1 MSGQFDHFPAVQLE
15 NGGTR
20 LQASDKQGYEALFSL
35 KKFGKST
42 L

>member
-20 LQASDKQGYEALFSL
+20 LQASDKQGSALFSS
-35 KKFGKST
+35 KKI
-42 L
+42 